1 MRWLDGIT
9 DSMDMSLSKLQ
20 EMVED
25 RGAWW
30 LNLTEGMHMCYVYNI
45 MIIWSLCISHID
57 KYAISVSGI
66 IIHRSY
72 WHIML
77 FWFQVYNVI
86 IWYILQNDHRNRS
99 GEHLSLEIV
108 TISFLRV
115 LDTFSLLLFLPSVF
129 LFLLSYSS
137 SFPFY
142 LLIYHFLFTRNYC
155 WSPKDGTKPAQK
167 HHWLLRRASQ
177 EIGPHPSLFGGCW
190 TSWVAPIQSQ

>member
-1 MRWLDGIT
+1 
-9 DSMDMSLSKLQ
+9 
-20 EMVED
+20 
-25 RGAWW
+25 
-30 LNLTEGMHMCYVYNI
+30 MCYVYKI
-45 MIIWSLCISHID
+45 MIIWSLYIGHID

-129 LFLLSYSS
+129 LCFLLTHPP
-137 SFPFY
+137 FPSTLWFP
-142 LLIYHFLFTRNYC
+142 IFFTWITAKALKMLPNQ
-155 WSPKDGTKPAQK
+155 P
-167 HHWLLRRASQ
+167 LLRRDIQ
-177 EIGPHPSLFGGCW
+177 VIGPHPRLFGGCW
-190 TSWVAPIQSQ
+190 TSWASLIQSHCSSLSRDSVYLENFIIQGPTRACL